1 MNKLVWEGI
10 QEFLAVAGTGSLS
23 AAARDLGVSQ
33 PTVGRRIEG
42 LERRLDA
49 PLFIRTPQGLSLTNT
64 GEKILQHAE
73 HMSDDAL
80 AIERIVTGGQKGL
93 SGSVTISAIEGLGA
107 GWLTE
112 RFGTFYEKYP
122 EISIELM
129 MQVQAVDLLRREA
142 DIAIRY
148 FRPIQLDL
156 VAKRVGSVAFGFYAS
171 KDYLRRHPAPKTIGE
186 LQEHPFV
193 SPDQEVMRYV
203 EKDVHKMGLRFG
215 HVSFRS
221 NSMMALLKATRS
233 GYGIGVHTCIVA
245 DRQPELV
252 RLLPDKAPLVQEVW
266 LATHKDLRRS
276 ARIRAVLDF
285 LIALF
290 EGNSGPLMGQPRRR
304 QSTSKAAKIPA

>member
-1 MNKLVWEGI
+1 MNKMVWEGI
-10 QEFLAVAGTGSLS
+10 QEFLAAAGTGSLS
-23 AAARDLGVSQ
+23 AAARELGVSQ

-42 LERRLDA
+42 LESRLDA
-49 PLFIRTPQGLSLTNT
+49 PLFIRTPQGLSLTEA

-107 GWLTE
+107 GWLT
-112 RFGTFYEKYP
+112 GQLGAFYERYP
-122 EISIELM
+122 KISIQLM

-142 DIAIRY
+142 DIAIRF
-148 FRPIQLDL
+148 FRPNQLDL
-156 VAKRVGSVAFGFYAS
+156 VARKIGNLAFGFYAS
-171 KDYLRRHPAPKTIGE
+171 RDYLKRHPAPKTIAD
-186 LQEHPFV
+186 LSDHAFV

-203 EKDVHKMGLRFG
+203 EKEVHEMGLRFS
-215 HVSFRS
+215 HASFRS
-221 NSMMALLKATRS
+221 NSMMALIKATTS

-245 DRQPELV
+245 DRQPALV
-252 RLLPDKAPLVQEVW
+252 RILPGDAPFVQEIW

-285 LIALF
+285 LIELF
-290 EGNSGPLMGQPRRR
+290 EENSDALMGRPGRR
-304 QSTSKAAKIPA
+304 QSASKAARSPA

>member
-10 QEFLAVAGTGSLS
+10 QEFLAVASTGSLS
-23 AAARDLGVSQ
+23 AAARELGVSQ

-42 LERRLDA
+42 LEARLDA
-49 PLFIRTPQGLSLTNT
+49 PLFLRTPQGLSLTET

-107 GWLTE
+107 GWLT
-112 RFGTFYEKYP
+112 GQLGAFYERYP

-129 MQVQAVDLLRREA
+129 MQVQAADLLRREA
-142 DIAIRY
+142 DIAIRF
-148 FRPIQLDL
+148 FRPSQLDL

-171 KDYLRRHPAPKTIGE
+171 KDYLRQHPAPKTITD
-186 LQEHPFV
+186 LNAHPFV

-203 EKDVHKMGLRFG
+203 EKEVHEMGLRFS
-215 HVSFRS
+215 HASFRS

-245 DRQPELV
+245 DRQPDLV
-252 RLLPDKAPLVQEVW
+252 RILSNEALFVQEIW
-266 LATHKDLRRS
+266 LAIHKDLRRS

-285 LIALF
+285 LIVLF
-290 EGNSGPLMGQPRRR
+290 ESNRQALMGRPKRR
-304 QSTSKAAKIPA
+304 QSASKAASSPA